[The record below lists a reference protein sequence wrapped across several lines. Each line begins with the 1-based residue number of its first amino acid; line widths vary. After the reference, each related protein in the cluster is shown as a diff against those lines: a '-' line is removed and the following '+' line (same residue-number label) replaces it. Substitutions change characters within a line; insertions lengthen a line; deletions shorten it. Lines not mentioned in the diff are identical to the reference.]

1 MIERLIFVT
10 LIEQEATRQ
19 LLEDNFATMI
29 IANVGNETEFALDIV
44 IDCDPKLFFKW
55 AFTSQVL
62 AFCFNMSL
70 DLHDPPVYMKEAL
83 RELHETRLLSE

>member
-1 MIERLIFVT
+1 MIERLIFGT

-19 LLEDNFATMI
+19 LLKDNFAAMV
-29 IANVGNETEFALDIV
+29 IANVGDGTEFALEIV

-55 AFTSQVL
+55 AYTSQVL
-62 AFCFNMSL
+62 SFCFNMSL

-83 RELHETRLLSE
+83 RELHETRLLSD